1 METPDTPP
9 MSQHVARPP
18 VLRGLPLRLGS
29 FWTSLPPVLRGMAWM
44 GLSGLSFS
52 LLNGLMSGMT
62 REMQP
67 FQAQFLRYFF
77 GFAVMLPLIWR
88 DGPAA
93 YAPNGLSG
101 QLWRGVVHTAGL
113 LLWFLALPHIPLADV
128 TALGFTGPIFI
139 MAGAVLF
146 LKEKVVL
153 SRWVAAAVGLVGVA
167 IVLGPKLSG
176 GGGGWTL
183 VMLASSPLFA
193 ASFLITKALTRRD
206 RPEVIVMWQAITISL
221 FTLPFAVTYWVWPTP
236 AQLAWFAVAGLL
248 GSFGHWCLT
257 ESFRLTDVSAT
268 QPVKFLDLA
277 WASLLGFLLFG
288 DVPGWTTYAG
298 AAVIFAAATWM
309 ARREAAGRG

>member
-1 METPDTPP
+1 
-9 MSQHVARPP
+9 MSQHVARPLA
-18 VLRGLPLRLGS
+18 LRGLPLRLGS
-29 FWTSLPPVLRGMAWM
+29 FWARLSPTLRGMAWM
-44 GLSGLSFS
+44 ALSGLSFC

-62 REMQP
+62 REMEP
-67 FQAQFLRYFF
+67 FQAQFLRYVF
-77 GFAVMLPLIWR
+77 GFAVMLPLLWR
-88 DGPAA
+88 QGLTAF
-93 YAPNGLSG
+93 APNGLSG

-139 MAGAVLF
+139 MFGAVVF

-176 GGGGWTL
+176 GGGWTL
-183 VMLASSPLFA
+183 MMLASSPLFA

-221 FTLPFAVTYWVWPTP
+221 FTLPFALPLWIWPTP
-236 AQLAWFAVAGLL
+236 AQLGWFVVAGLL

-257 ESFRLTDVSAT
+257 EAFRLADVSAT

-277 WASLLGFLLFG
+277 WAALLGFLLFG

-298 AAVIFAAATWM
+298 AAVIFASATWM